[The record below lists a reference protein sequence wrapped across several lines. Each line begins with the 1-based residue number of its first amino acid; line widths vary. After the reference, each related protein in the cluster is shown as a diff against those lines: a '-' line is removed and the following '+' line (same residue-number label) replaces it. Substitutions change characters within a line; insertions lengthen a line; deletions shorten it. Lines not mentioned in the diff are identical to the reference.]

1 MGGTG
6 LLGHTRAGKVGTG
19 GCTVWRVCV
28 GCVVA
33 CGLVPQVASV
43 TLKRVERGREHS
55 GQRSEAE
62 AARGAEGTIKSF
74 ETKTDHDIKAFLLGL
89 AWHGAVNKSHTVTPT
104 TISFAL
110 CLFPQALSR
119 VISVER
125 NRNTT
130 ATYTGRGDFQ
140 SSSFS
145 STFAFSDS
153 SAFGFAVSEPPAFA
167 WFSALAASSLAAAAT
182 HAGAPAK
189 APMQEG

>member
-1 MGGTG
+1 MARCCKQEPYRNPHNNLFCALPLSTG
-6 LLGHTRAGKVGTG
+6 
-19 GCTVWRVCV
+19 
-28 GCVVA
+28 
-33 CGLVPQVASV
+33 
-43 TLKRVERGREHS
+43 
-55 GQRSEAE
+55 
-62 AARGAEGTIKSF
+62 
-74 ETKTDHDIKAFLLGL
+74 
-89 AWHGAVNKSHTVTPT
+89 
-104 TISFAL
+104 AL
-110 CLFPQALSR
+110 PR
-119 VISVER
+119 ISVER